1 MLSHGGPRLLPPSMT
16 TAENRVG
23 VAEAMARR
31 KKAKEKE
38 TIHSGHFM
46 VSDFEAEAQ
55 DDGDELALPLP
66 EEVVPEP
73 VRAVQA
79 VPPPPPQHLSI
90 ETSLTKLFQCMSLAY
105 R

>member
-1 MLSHGGPRLLPPSMT
+1 MT
-16 TAENRVG
+16 MAEKRAG
-23 VAEAMARR
+23 SSEGMMALRR
-31 KKAKEKE
+31 KAPEKE

-55 DDGDELALPLP
+55 DDGDELAVPLP
-66 EEVVPEP
+66 EEEVVVKPVQ
-73 VRAVQA
+73 VRATI
-79 VPPPPPQHLSI
+79 PPPPPQQLSI